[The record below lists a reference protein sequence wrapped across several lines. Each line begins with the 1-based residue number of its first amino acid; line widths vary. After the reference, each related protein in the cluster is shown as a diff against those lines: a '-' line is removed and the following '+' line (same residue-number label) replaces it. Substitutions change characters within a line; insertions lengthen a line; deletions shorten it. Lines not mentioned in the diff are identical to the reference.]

1 MTRAKAHTL
10 LDLARA
16 GGDVDE
22 LQIVEALAATGDF
35 GWHHGRAAIDFVP
48 SSVEA
53 QEATA

>member
-1 MTRAKAHTL
+1 MTRAEAHTM

-22 LQIVEALAATGDF
+22 LQIVEALAATGDY
-35 GWHHGRAAIDFVP
+35 GWHHGRPAIAFVP

-53 QEATA
+53 EATA